1 MIERTDL
8 TNRMDAPKPKG
19 SEEADAAIA
28 AMKGQG
34 AKPAAEPKNAAEAQA
49 AVKVAEGEVQRLLGE
64 LRERITRARSVAPP
78 SGDNQFA
85 QGCFIRGRDAA
96 LGIIDGEPGG

>member
-28 AMKGQG
+28 RMKGQG
-34 AKPAAEPKNAAEAQA
+34 AQDAKPT
-49 AVKVAEGEVQRLLGE
+49 VAPTAPERGKSADELTE
-64 LRERITRARSVAPP
+64 LRARILKARSVAPP

-85 QGCFIRGRDAA
+85 QGCFVRGRDAA
-96 LGIIDGEPGG
+96 LGIIDGVAAG